1 MQLTPPDG
9 PYWVLPREITTQEE
23 NTSRLGAIWIETVC
37 VRVCLCLCLCV
48 QGVCVRDTQNE
59 YICIYM
65 CVCMKIFVCSYTFAI
80 YT

>member
-48 QGVCVRDTQNE
+48 
-59 YICIYM
+59 
-65 CVCMKIFVCSYTFAI
+65 
-80 YT
+80 